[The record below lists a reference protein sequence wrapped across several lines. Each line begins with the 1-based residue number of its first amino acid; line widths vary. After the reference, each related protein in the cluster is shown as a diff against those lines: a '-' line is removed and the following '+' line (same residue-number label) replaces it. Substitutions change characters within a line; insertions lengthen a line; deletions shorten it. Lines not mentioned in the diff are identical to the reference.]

1 MGITVVKLDV
11 KAFGRPPPK
20 PQRER
25 IVWEA
30 AKNPVGLSVNRL
42 SMVTDL
48 GVNEVK
54 RIVERLHREGYLAKR
69 QRSYFVGWVS
79 VDNLRARARFSNIDS
94 FSP

>member
-11 KAFGRPPPK
+11 KAFGRTPPK

-25 IVWEA
+25 LVWEA

-54 RIVERLHREGYLAKR
+54 RIVERLHSEGYLMKK

-79 VDNLRARARFSNIDS
+79 VDNLSARAKFTGIDS
-94 FSP
+94 RSP